1 MARINLLPWRAERR
15 KQRQKEFYAM
25 LGMAALGGLL
35 LSLMIWFYYGR
46 EVSGQN
52 ERNAFLQS
60 EIEKVKEQNKEI
72 DRLDQQRARLLARKE
87 VIEQLQA
94 KRSQMV
100 HLFDALVRTIP
111 DGVVLTSLKQ
121 EGDILTLE
129 GRTQSNARVSAYMRN
144 LETSGWMT
152 NPELSIIEA
161 RAPDKDGKTTGP
173 VSDIKSLPYVFVVK
187 VKLPA
192 QGEEVAAPGGL
203 NPDGSVA
210 APADA
215 AAPAVAPLAPASADP
230 AAATPAPSAAP
241 AAPATA
247 PPAPATAPAAPRP
260 APTRPEG
267 SRLAQPPQATLALPQ
282 GGPRMSQKKITLNDL
297 DFNNIGNWPQK
308 AKMVFCAVLALV
320 ILFVSW
326 MLLISDKREEL
337 ASAESKEV
345 TLRQE
350 FHKEQQ
356 RALKLGPLKQQLA
369 QMEQVLQQMLRQLP
383 SKTEMPDL
391 IIDISQT
398 ALSSGLANELFEPQP
413 EQIQE
418 FYAEKPIKL
427 RMVGSYHQF
436 GAFVSGVASLPRVL
450 ILTMHDINLKLKDKD
465 SKTGIT
471 AAAARAG
478 ALELSGTVKTYRYL
492 DDNEVAAQDKAA
504 DAKGAKP

>member
-35 LSLMIWFYYGR
+35 LSLMIWFYYDR

-52 ERNAFLQS
+52 ERNAYLQS

-161 RAPDKDGKTTGP
+161 RAPDKDGKNTGP
-173 VSDIKSLPYVFVVK
+173 VADIKSLPYVFVVK

-192 QGEEVAAPGGL
+192 QGEDVAAPGGL

-215 AAPAVAPLAPASADP
+215 AAPAVAPLAPAPADP
-230 AAATPAPSAAP
+230 AAASPAPAAAP
-241 AAPATA
+241 AAA
-247 PPAPATAPAAPRP
+247 PGAPASAPAPAAPQP
-260 APTRPEG
+260 APARPEG
-267 SRLAQPPQATLALPQ
+267 SRLAQPPQAALALPQ
-282 GGPRMSQKKITLNDL
+282 G
-297 DFNNIGNWPQK
+297 
-308 AKMVFCAVLALV
+308 
-320 ILFVSW
+320 
-326 MLLISDKREEL
+326 
-337 ASAESKEV
+337 
-345 TLRQE
+345 
-350 FHKEQQ
+350 
-356 RALKLGPLKQQLA
+356 
-369 QMEQVLQQMLRQLP
+369 
-383 SKTEMPDL
+383 
-391 IIDISQT
+391 DI
-398 ALSSGLANELFEPQP
+398 A
-413 EQIQE
+413 
-418 FYAEKPIKL
+418 
-427 RMVGSYHQF
+427 
-436 GAFVSGVASLPRVL
+436 
-450 ILTMHDINLKLKDKD
+450 
-465 SKTGIT
+465 
-471 AAAARAG
+471 
-478 ALELSGTVKTYRYL
+478 
-492 DDNEVAAQDKAA
+492 
-504 DAKGAKP
+504 